1 MNGPFVV
8 LQTCRS
14 DGLSVDKDDTS
25 EGEGDSQQV
34 GGPKTM
40 FFLHV
45 RTAAVR
51 RVAGGRSSDLD
62 LGFGPC
68 PLSSISISINS
79 TTMKEHGSNFGPC
92 ILSCFGPLEVDKVFF
107 FFSGTYIRLHV
118 RNNNIIYSAK
128 IK

>member
-25 EGEGDSQQV
+25 EGEGDGQQV

-62 LGFGPC
+62 FGFGPW
-68 PLSSISISINS
+68 PLSISISINS

-107 FFSGTYIRLHV
+107 FFYW
-118 RNNNIIYSAK
+118 NIYTVACK
-128 IK
+128 N

>member
-1 MNGPFVV
+1 M
-8 LQTCRS
+8 TRR
-14 DGLSVDKDDTS
+14 K
-25 EGEGDSQQV
+25 GEGDGQQV